1 MPPAII
7 PGNLTLWAIFESL
20 DDAVIIQDLHHTI
33 QHLNPAAEKLFGL
46 SGAVSGGTDI
56 HQLVPLELRR
66 EYAEMVGNVLAG
78 KKISHHNTIRISDI
92 YGPLP
97 VSVTLLPVKDDSG
110 AITGVAHIIRE
121 VKGDKDEEMQRMLA
135 AAIISDS
142 EDAIISKTLQGY
154 ITSWNKGAE
163 KIFGYSA
170 AEIIGQH
177 ITVLIPTDRA
187 GEEDMILRT
196 IREGGKIEHFET
208 LRCTKS
214 GALIPI
220 SLTVSAIR
228 DKQGNINGIS
238 KIARNISHKVLAEE
252 HSIML
257 AAIVENSD
265 DAIIS
270 KTLEGI
276 ITSWNKGAEIIF
288 GYAEKEAIG
297 QHISIII
304 PKERLNEETDI
315 LANIRA
321 GVKVDHFQTVR
332 MAKNGQLVDI
342 SLTVS
347 PVKDILGNIVGAS
360 KIARDIRLEKEV
372 AIAMKELSRKKDEFI
387 AMASHELKTP
397 LTSMSGYLQ
406 LLDRRISEADK
417 PFLDRIIKQLDKIN
431 ALTNDLFDIS
441 KIRAG
446 KLQFSFEQFDMGQLI
461 GEIIDPY
468 RESNPG
474 FCFRTTLESDVVI
487 DGDKMRLEQA
497 ISNLVTNAVK
507 YSPEGGDID
516 IVLERLDK
524 QLIVS
529 VRDQGIGIKAENRE
543 YIFDQFFRAGDMDK
557 RVSGLGLG
565 LFITKE
571 IIERHGGEIRV
582 ESEAGKGS
590 VFSFTLPLKRDIY

>member
-1 MPPAII
+1 MSSSII
-7 PGNLTLWAIFESL
+7 PDKFTLWAIFESL
-20 DDAVIIQDLHHTI
+20 DDAVIIHDLYHIIRHF
-33 QHLNPAAEKLFGL
+33 NPAAEKLFGL
-46 SGAVSGGTDI
+46 SRDVLYGTDMNELI
-56 HQLVPLELRR
+56 PEELRP
-66 EYAEMVGNVLAG
+66 EHVQMVSSILAG
-78 KKISHHNTIRISDI
+78 TGIAHHRTIRISRA
-92 YGPLP
+92 YGPVP
-97 VSVTLLPVKDDSG
+97 VSVGLLPAKDDSG
-110 AITGVAHIIRE
+110 LITGVIHIIRD
-121 VKGDKDEEMQRMLA
+121 VTGDNDEEMKRMLS
-135 AAIISDS
+135 AIIADS

-170 AEIIGQH
+170 AEVIGKH
-177 ITVLIPTDRA
+177 ISVLIPADRT
-187 GEEDMILRT
+187 GEEDMIQGK
-196 IREGGKIEHFET
+196 IREGSKLEHFET
-208 LRCTKS
+208 LRSTKS
-214 GALIPI
+214 GMLIPV
-220 SLTVSAIR
+220 SLTVSPIR
-228 DKQGNINGIS
+228 DKQGEINGIS
-238 KIARNISHKVLAEE
+238 KIARNISHKMLAEE
-252 HSIML
+252 RRSML
-257 AAIVENSD
+257 SAIVENSD

-276 ITSWNKGAEIIF
+276 ITSWNKGAENIF
-288 GYAEKEAIG
+288 GYAEEEAIG

-304 PKERLNEETDI
+304 PKERFNEETDI
-315 LANIRA
+315 LAKIRA

-332 MAKNGQLVDI
+332 IAKNGQLVDI

-372 AIAMKELSRKKDEFI
+372 AIAMKELSQKKDEFI

-441 KIRAG
+441 KIQAG
-446 KLQFSFEQFDMGQLI
+446 KLQFSFEQFDMRQLI
-461 GEIIDPY
+461 EEIIDPY

-474 FCFRTTLESDVVI
+474 FCFRTMLESDVVI
-487 DGDKMRLEQA
+487 YGDKMRLEQA

-516 IVLERLDK
+516 IVLEQLEK
-524 QLIVS
+524 ELIVS
-529 VRDQGIGIKAENRE
+529 VRDQGIGINAENRE

-557 RVSGLGLG
+557 QVSGLGLG

-590 VFSFTLPLKRDIY
+590 VFSFTLPLKRDIH